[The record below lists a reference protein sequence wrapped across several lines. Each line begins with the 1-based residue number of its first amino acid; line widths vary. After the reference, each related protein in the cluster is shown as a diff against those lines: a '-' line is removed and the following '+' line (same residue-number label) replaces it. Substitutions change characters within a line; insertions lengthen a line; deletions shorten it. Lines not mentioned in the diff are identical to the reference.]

1 MKMNKKGFTLI
12 ELLAVIVILA
22 IVALV
27 ATPLITAKISDAKK
41 TAAKASASGV
51 INAINRNEALAEFG
65 SDDATSSL
73 NISNTAIIN
82 EAVTTTSGTGANAVT
97 TTVGYKVATESDT
110 DKEKITK
117 LQISGDKPKYFA
129 LDKKAGETIVND
141 GCMVI
146 SGYVV
151 TISGGQATEVTK
163 DLGNHTCS
171 FSSTL
176 KGTDSAETVG
186 TANGQ

>member
-41 TAAKASASGV
+41 QAAMTSVDGI
-51 INAINRNEALAEFG
+51 INAINSNEALADFG

-73 NISNTAIIN
+73 NITNSAIISN
-82 EAVTTTSGTGANAVT
+82 PV
-97 TTVGYKVATESDT
+97 TVGNETKGYTFATESDT

-117 LQISGDKPKYFA
+117 LQISGKKPDYVA
-129 LDKKAGETIVND
+129 LDKKEGSTLVND

-146 SGYVV
+146 SGYEV
-151 TISGGQATEVTK
+151 TISGGNATGAEK
-163 DLGNHTCS
+163 ANANKKCS
-171 FSSTL
+171 FTSKIS
-176 KGTDSAETVG
+176 GSNVIVPA
-186 TANGQ
+186 AAQNNG